1 MAPQPVEQTGESAAG
16 EAHRSLPTPFLT
28 KTYQLV
34 DDPAIDDV
42 ISWNEDGSTFIVW
55 RPAEFA
61 RDLLPKYFKHNNFS
75 SFVRQL
81 NTYVSNFG
89 SNGFRKIVPDR
100 WEFANDCFR
109 RGEKK
114 LLCDIH
120 RRKISPAIAGAVVPA
135 AITIARTGSP
145 TNSGE
150 EQVYSSNSPPVTASP
165 AIARTTSCSST
176 AELMD
181 ENERLRRE
189 NQNLTQ
195 ELMQMKSLCNNIL
208 VLMTNYANS
217 QQDQINGTRP
227 SEERPPLELLS
238 TKLEL
243 LSSKQLSDE
252 PESGGG
258 TSHSGGG
265 GGGGASKMEI
275 ERSPRLFGVP
285 IGAKRSR
292 REGEGDDELQEQHQ
306 QEEGSSQIG
315 LEIVKS
321 ERLDLGSDHQSSSAW
336 TKFRP
341 NQRVCN

>member
-16 EAHRSLPTPFLT
+16 EAQRSLPTPFLT

-81 NTYVSNFG
+81 NTY
-89 SNGFRKIVPDR
+89 GFRKIVPDR

-120 RRKISPAIAGAVVPA
+120 RRKIPPMVGAAVPA
-135 AITIARTGSP
+135 AIPIARTGSP
-145 TNSGE
+145 TNSCD

-165 AIARTTSCSST
+165 AIVRTTSCNST

-189 NQNLTQ
+189 NQHLTQ
-195 ELMQMKSLCNNIL
+195 ELTQMKSLCNNIL
-208 VLMTNYANS
+208 VLMNNYANS
-217 QQDQINGTRP
+217 QQDQNTGTTP
-227 SEERPPLELLS
+227 SEERPPLDVLS

-243 LSSKQLSDE
+243 LSSKQISDE

-258 TSHSGGG
+258 TSHSGGS

-275 ERSPRLFGVP
+275 EPSPRLFGVP
-285 IGAKRSR
+285 IGLKRSR
-292 REGEGDDELQEQHQ
+292 RESEEDDELQDNNNNNNNNR
-306 QEEGSSQIG
+306 
-315 LEIVKS
+315 K
-321 ERLDLGSDHQSSSAW
+321 RTRRRSAS
-336 TKFRP
+336 RS
-341 NQRVCN
+341 